1 MKAIEVAIS
10 NTNAVGDDL
19 FRTLVV
25 DDSSGPVLIILRMLL
40 LLLLLL
46 LLAVD
51 IGWNNEAEE
60 FLTQSNQSP
69 EGYVA

>member
-46 LLAVD
+46 AVD

-69 EGYVA
+69 EG

>member
-10 NTNAVGDDL
+10 NTNSVGDDL

-25 DDSSGPVLIILRMLL
+25 DDSSGPVLIILRM
-40 LLLLLL
+40 LLL